1 MRYFSFLSLFYFG
14 SVIVG
19 SFLSG
24 SYAAPFTVPYR
35 YPTRSEVTYN
45 QNITVSSQPIT
56 EADILIERGV
66 IEHLINT
73 NFLRPRYLIKWNRLN
88 QLTTLNPIQA
98 IRMMR
103 LKRRQANA
111 LRKFQRANGLPQTG
125 IIDTPVIR
133 IVFPVTCGTPDFV
146 DEPFDDGFD
155 TFDDYDSDSGDS
167 TSSNTT
173 APADSSSGNITVG
186 ALKKR

>member
-1 MRYFSFLSLFYFG
+1 MRYLSFLSLFYF
-14 SVIVG
+14 VG
-19 SFLSG
+19 SFLS
-24 SYAAPFTVPYR
+24 STYAAPFTVPYR
-35 YPTRSEVTYN
+35 YPTRYEVTYN
-45 QNITVSSQPIT
+45 RNITVSSQPIT
-56 EADILIERGV
+56 ESDIFIEQGV
-66 IEHLINT
+66 IKHLINT

-88 QLTTLNPIQA
+88 QLTVLNPIQA

-133 IVFPVTCGTPDFV
+133 IVFPITCGTPDYV
-146 DEPFDDGFD
+146 DEPNDGFGNI
-155 TFDDYDSDSGDS
+155 DDYDDGA
-167 TSSNTT
+167 SNTT
-173 APADSSSGNITVG
+173 APADSPSGVTAS